1 MRCGNVE
8 STVGSESPDIAVET
22 PMMHL
27 AAKPRHRRARLL
39 INEAGTT
46 DQTQRVCQVDR
57 ASIGQ
62 MQRPVNLSTTCR

>member
-1 MRCGNVE
+1 
-8 STVGSESPDIAVET
+8 
-22 PMMHL
+22 MMHL